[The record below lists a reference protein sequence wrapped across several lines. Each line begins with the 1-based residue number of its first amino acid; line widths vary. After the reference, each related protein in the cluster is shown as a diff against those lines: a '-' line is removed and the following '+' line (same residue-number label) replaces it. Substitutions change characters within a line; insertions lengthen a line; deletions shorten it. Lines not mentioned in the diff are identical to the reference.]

1 MLWAIIGVVVV
12 VAVLVAVVTWSSR
25 TPPNDDDARARD
37 SVGASGRVD
46 P

>member
-1 MLWAIIGVVVV
+1 MLWAIIGIAVVVV
-12 VAVLVAVVTWSSR
+12 VLALVVRWSSR
-25 TPPNDDDARARD
+25 TPPNDDATQARD